1 MRFLPD
7 LDVKGSGMQDIL
19 KESVNRISYK
29 EIKVEILKNME
40 VYNDPDIIMS

>member
-1 MRFLPD
+1 MRILPD
-7 LDVKGSGMQDIL
+7 LDVKGFRMQDIL
-19 KESVNRISYK
+19 KESLNRISYK

>member
-1 MRFLPD
+1 MRILLD
-7 LDVKGSGMQDIL
+7 LDVKGFGMQDIL
-19 KESVNRISYK
+19 KESLNRISYM

>member
-1 MRFLPD
+1 MRILPD
-7 LDVKGSGMQDIL
+7 LDVKGFGMQDIL
-19 KESVNRISYK
+19 KESLNRISYM